1 MTDADLLNLGIDPT
15 DIRRLGP
22 KLDAE
27 DAMQVSPTAVVQFSN
42 RVSPADKI
50 RWRKVTDVKTEI
62 GNLDTLPRHIVPF
75 ATFMKDMATKATNGG
90 LTSRDV
96 IKAYTIARSS
106 MNRSAVSTDKVKA
119 AGLVLPKEF
128 SDAKIRP
135 EGAFGYWLLSPIGQQ
150 YLNAAEVA
158 VVDAG
163 SIADAVKVMAP
174 FGTQNTLGGDLER
187 AAGGDL
193 HTRLPGMTAAIAK
206 AARGKNAVRDWQD
219 ATDNMYGVR
228 EAKKGF
234 LGSLLGFGQLP
245 TFDARQINVNVEP
258 SSKEDTLKALS
269 SKKARSV
276 VAKLARRMD
285 ALSLA
290 MDPKFSPF
298 YQHLVHHAVWDAVGG
313 TETTHADVIDA
324 MVRASNRAQPVGRA
338 PEDIKP
344 KENQRGQSSDT
355 RDGDGGGRADSAG
368 PAPLPGAPIIKGAT
382 GPDPRIVA
390 VAEQYARDN
399 GIDLKRQAEYVQV
412 DPRRALRI
420 ANAYEVMRHA
430 PNDPKVKE
438 AYSNLIKQATAQYR
452 ALEDAGYKFWFI
464 DPENDPYK
472 SPWDALRELRS
483 TKTMGVFSTADGFGS
498 DESSSGSQSNP
509 MEADTGMRWPYGS
522 PDGETR
528 PVLANDLFRAVHDAF
543 GHGMEGAG
551 FREHGEENAWQA
563 HARLFTGSAV
573 GAITSETR
581 GQNSWLNFKA
591 TPLRKM
597 VGDAKAEKLHP
608 DNWQTI
614 TTGEHNRTAKV
625 EDTIF
630 ADQKTGLMPEW
641 TWTEGR
647 AGDMDV
653 MASNRA
659 AKPELDKDVVALF
672 KALQDSRG
680 LGRIRAQERVDA
692 HPMAETIRQV
702 DDDFMDILERLD
714 DAGLVKINCK

>member
-1 MTDADLLNLGIDPT
+1 MEVRTG
-15 DIRRLGP
+15 
-22 KLDAE
+22 
-27 DAMQVSPTAVVQFSN
+27 
-42 RVSPADKI
+42 
-50 RWRKVTDVKTEI
+50 KT
-62 GNLDTLPRHIVPF
+62 
-75 ATFMKDMATKATNGG
+75 
-90 LTSRDV
+90 LTSL
-96 IKAYTIARSS
+96 
-106 MNRSAVSTDKVKA
+106 
-119 AGLVLPKEF
+119 G
-128 SDAKIRP
+128 
-135 EGAFGYWLLSPIGQQ
+135 
-150 YLNAAEVA
+150 
-158 VVDAG
+158 
-163 SIADAVKVMAP
+163 IADAVKVMAP

-219 ATDNMYGVR
+219 ATENMYGVR
-228 EAKKGF
+228 DAKKGF

-258 SSKEDTLKALS
+258 GSKEDTLKALS

-290 MDPKFSPF
+290 MDPEFSPF

-355 RDGDGGGRADSAG
+355 RDGDGGGRQAG
-368 PAPLPGAPIIKGAT
+368 GSLAPLEGAPNIQGAS

-412 DPRRALRI
+412 DPVRAKRI

-438 AYSNLIKQATAQYR
+438 AYSNLIKQTTAQYR
-452 ALEDAGYKFWFI
+452 ALEAAGFQFYLM
-464 DPENDPYK
+464 DESNDPYNGN
-472 SPWDALRELRS
+472 PWNAMRDLRA
-483 TKTMGVFSTADGFGS
+483 TQTMGVFATEAGFGS
-498 DESSSGSQSNP
+498 EESGGAADDNP
-509 MEADTGMRWPYGS
+509 MTVDTGLMWPYGGL
-522 PDGETR
+522 DGPKKR
-528 PVLANDLFRAVHDAF
+528 VLANDLFRAVHDAF

-581 GQNSWLNFKA
+581 GQNSWLNYG
-591 TPLRKM
+591 PY
-597 VGDAKAEKLHP
+597 GEK
-608 DNWQTI
+608 
-614 TTGEHNRTAKV
+614 NRTAKV
-625 EDTIF
+625 EDTVF
-630 ADQKTGLMPEW
+630 AEQKTGLMPEW